1 MKIVVDVNVV
11 ISSLLTKGDSFKVF
25 AINFM
30 TKKFDFIAPELLLL
44 ELNNHKIE
52 IISRSKILEDDFNE
66 VRNFIIEQI
75 SFIPRQNFEDCLNNA
90 KKILSNHQKDIP
102 YLALAMKTNCPIFSG
117 DKILKELSPIDVFNP
132 KEMLDK
138 FNE

>member
-1 MKIVVDVNVV
+1 MIVVDVNVV

-44 ELNNHKIE
+44 ELNNHKKE
-52 IISRSKILEDDFNE
+52 IISRSKISEDDFNE
-66 VRNFIIEQI
+66 VKSFIIEQI
-75 SFIPRQNFEDCLNNA
+75 SFIPRQNFEDCLDNA

-117 DKILKELSPIDVFNP
+117 DKILKELSPIDVYNP

-138 FNE
+138 FNR